1 MTFRNAKSIMHIII
15 CINTLFIMRTTLDI
29 PKELI
34 DEAMKAT
41 GAKTKS
47 QLIKDALQAEIDR
60 VKRKRLISKK
70 GTVDLDIELDTLR
83 DRS

>member
-1 MTFRNAKSIMHIII
+1 M
-15 CINTLFIMRTTLDI
+15 
-29 PKELI
+29 

-41 GAKTKS
+41 GATTKS

-70 GTVDLDIELDTLR
+70 GTLDLEIDLNTLR
-83 DRS
+83 DRD